1 MNRNNILALLSLV
14 IMLCFCGFAYYLFSK
29 VEEEKNKNEAL
40 TAKLTIS
47 ENRVKELLD
56 SNKTLLSQSVETNR
70 QLSEYIVNS
79 NSNIQPSETL
89 KKLFQQSNEVASEA
103 LKLNDLPKYQQAAIL
118 EQEGFIALTNNK
130 FNEALVKFSQ
140 AEKVSPSFHM
150 TYEISR
156 LLKKEKENL
165 DKPET
170 QKEIKQKIVNQYN
183 WKAPKEQ
190 ITVLK
195 KQVNQ

>member
-29 VEEEKNKNEAL
+29 VEKEKNKNEAL

-70 QLSEYIVNS
+70 QLSEYIVKNNS
-79 NSNIQPSETL
+79 NNEPSEPL

-103 LKLNDLPKYQQAAIL
+103 LKLNDLPKYQQAVNL
-118 EQEGFIALTNNK
+118 EQEGFAYLTANK
-130 FNEALVKFSQ
+130 FNEALAKFSQ

-150 TYEISR
+150 AYEISK
-156 LLKKEKENL
+156 LLKKEKPNFEN
-165 DKPET
+165 PET
-170 QKEIKQKIVNQYN
+170 QKNIKKKIVTDYN
-183 WKAPKEQ
+183 WKAPKNEL
-190 ITVLK
+190 IILK
-195 KQVNQ
+195 RQVSQ